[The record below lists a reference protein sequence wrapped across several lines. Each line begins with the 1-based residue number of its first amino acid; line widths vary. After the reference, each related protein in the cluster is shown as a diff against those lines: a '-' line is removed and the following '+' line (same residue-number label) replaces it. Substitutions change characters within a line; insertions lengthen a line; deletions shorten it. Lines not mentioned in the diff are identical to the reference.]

1 MIKRIFFTILMVNIN
16 IYGQSSN
23 YFKGKNVTVFRIN
36 GDSNN
41 YYADRLQ
48 TELFSVGIFNVI
60 NRDILYT
67 TISEKNL
74 SMSGITV
81 GGSDVF
87 KVMNLDY
94 VIEGSV
100 ESKIFKLY
108 DVETG
113 SIVNIVDMSGYSI
126 DYEFFKYMAER
137 ISNVNTTTENLITNA
152 QNSKNEEMRELSQIF
167 GYCVRLFI
175 VLGVAGLFIEWM
187 DTGDDE
193 EWYPEEG

>member
-1 MIKRIFFTILMVNIN
+1 MININ

-108 DVETG
+108 DVDTG
-113 SIVNIVDMSGYSI
+113 SIVNIVDMSRYSI

-152 QNSKNEEMRELSQIF
+152 QNSKNEDKKFLISWAKGSCFIMGFPILILFLLDRF
-167 GYCVRLFI
+167 GL
-175 VLGVAGLFIEWM
+175 M
-187 DTGDDE
+187 DTAVWVENSNTGE
-193 EWYPEEG
+193 KNK

>member
-1 MIKRIFFTILMVNIN
+1 MIKRILFSILIVNIN

-100 ESKIFKLY
+100 KSKIFKLY
-108 DVETG
+108 DVDTG

-152 QNSKNEEMRELSQIF
+152 QYSKNKDMKTLFE
-167 GYCVRLFI
+167 CVVVGIGLYFI
-175 VLGVAGLFIEWM
+175 I
-187 DTGDDE
+187 TQ
-193 EWYPEEG
+193 

>member
-1 MIKRIFFTILMVNIN
+1 MIKRIFFTILMININ

-108 DVETG
+108 DVDTG

-152 QNSKNEEMRELSQIF
+152 QNSKNEDMWIFYEMVKF
-167 GYCVRLFI
+167 CVAVPIL
-175 VLGVAGLFIEWM
+175 LYLMGLLIEWG
-187 DTGDDE
+187 TEDDE
-193 EWYPEEG
+193 EWFPEEG

>member
-67 TISEKNL
+67 TIREKNL

-108 DVETG
+108 DVDTG

-137 ISNVNTTTENLITNA
+137 ISNVNTTTENLITNE
-152 QNSKNEEMRELSQIF
+152 QYSKNKDMKTLYQ
-167 GYCVRLFI
+167 CVVVGIGLYFI
-175 VLGVAGLFIEWM
+175 IRQ
-187 DTGDDE
+187 
-193 EWYPEEG
+193 

>member
-67 TISEKNL
+67 TIREKNL
-74 SMSGITV
+74 SMSGTTV

-113 SIVNIVDMSGYSI
+113 SIVNIVDMSRYRI
-126 DYEFFKYMAER
+126 NYEFFKYLAER
-137 ISNVNTTTENLITNA
+137 LSNINTTTENLITDE
-152 QNSKNEEMRELSQIF
+152 QYWKNEEMTLLYQCAVVGVGTF
-167 GYCVRLFI
+167 LVLF
-175 VLGVAGLFIEWM
+175 LLDRKGVM
-187 DTGDDE
+187 D
-193 EWYPEEG
+193 